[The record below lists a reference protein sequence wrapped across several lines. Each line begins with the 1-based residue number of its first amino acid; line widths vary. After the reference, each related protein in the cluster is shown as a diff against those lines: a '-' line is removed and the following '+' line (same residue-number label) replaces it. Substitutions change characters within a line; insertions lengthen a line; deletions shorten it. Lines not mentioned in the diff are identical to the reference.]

1 MHVQVRAPDTGDMPS
16 TLSNGIS
23 GAYTGS
29 NNAILKALTAFSAIA
44 WYNAAELIILVLVV
58 FKKYT
63 GLYFWSLLITSI
75 SVIPYALGGWLKLVD
90 TDVSPYVSVSLLSI
104 SWMIMVPGQ
113 SFVLYSRLHLITQNQ
128 KLLRAVF
135 WMIVVNA
142 IVLCIP
148 TSVLTYGSNSDK
160 PSLFLHGFQIM
171 EKIQMTCFSIQEL
184 IISGVYLYEIRR
196 ILSIVYE
203 GGTRQL
209 MYELLIINVII
220 IGLDVALLAVEYLN
234 LYEIETTFKG
244 MVYTIKLKLEF
255 GVLSKLVKVV
265 TATQGPQRVASFAQE
280 TNLKHQS
287 VRQEDASPLFSPRR
301 PSGRRESTRSHFAGA
316 YHVEHVP
323 LHHSISA
330 QSISSRNPSIIPL
343 PSCEEIPARPRSL
356 SESYPG
362 KLV

>member
-1 MHVQVRAPDTGDMPS
+1 MSS
-16 TLSNGIS
+16 TSTNNNGIS
-23 GAYTGS
+23 GDYSGDNET
-29 NNAILKALTAFSAIA
+29 IYRALTAFTAIA
-44 WYNAAELIILVLVV
+44 WYNAAELIVLVLVV

-75 SVIPYALGGWLKLVD
+75 AVIPYSIGAWMKLVSPN
-90 TDVSPYVSVSLLSI
+90 VSPYISVSFLSL
-104 SWMIMVPGQ
+104 SWMVMVPGQ

-135 WMIVVNA
+135 WMIIIDA
-142 IVLCIP
+142 IILCIP
-148 TSVLTYGSNSDK
+148 TAVLTYGTNSNK
-160 PSLFLHGFQIM
+160 PALFLHGYQIM
-171 EKIQMTCFSIQEL
+171 EKIQMTCFVIQEL
-184 IISGVYLYEIRR
+184 IISSIYLYEIRR
-196 ILSIVYE
+196 ILGVVYE

-220 IGLDVALLAVEYLN
+220 IGLDVALITVEYLN
-234 LYEIETTFKG
+234 LYEIETVFKG

-265 TATQGPQRVASFAQE
+265 TANHGPQRVTSFAHE
-280 TNLKHQS
+280 MNLKHTSHAQAIS
-287 VRQEDASPLFSPRR
+287 SPLFSGRR
-301 PSGRRESTRSHFAGA
+301 PSARRESTRSGITGAFHLEHAPLQHAASVGSFAT
-316 YHVEHVP
+316 
-323 LHHSISA
+323 
-330 QSISSRNPSIIPL
+330 SRNASIVTPTTL